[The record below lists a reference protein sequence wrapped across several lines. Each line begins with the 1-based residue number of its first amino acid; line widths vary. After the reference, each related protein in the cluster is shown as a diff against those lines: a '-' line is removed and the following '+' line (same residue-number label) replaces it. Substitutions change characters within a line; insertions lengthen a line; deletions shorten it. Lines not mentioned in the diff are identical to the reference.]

1 MEHFCKE
8 EWSKLANQGVLKGY
22 SKFLHKKTV
31 LKVKG
36 LLTKCN
42 YLRNQIIVFWV
53 PTPPNL
59 SSFYLSCVGCYIILN
74 ITFILLSFF
83 SLQKK
88 KQKTSHSLISYWHK
102 MFLLRSLHLANYR
115 RPFIGLL
122 LFPAILHAQTFHQ
135 PIHRGSLEWFWEVG
149 ENWRICSLGE
159 NRENMLK
166 LGTDSSPGSWSKAWT
181 LELWDRSVTC
191 WATTL
196 PLISVV

>member
-1 MEHFCKE
+1 M
-8 EWSKLANQGVLKGY
+8 LGPPPPLK
-22 SKFLHKKTV
+22 SFKFLFELCWLLYHIKHYIYFAVIFFITKKN
-31 LKVKG
+31 K
-36 LLTKCN
+36 
-42 YLRNQIIVFWV
+42 
-53 PTPPNL
+53 
-59 SSFYLSCVGCYIILN
+59 
-74 ITFILLSFF
+74 
-83 SLQKK
+83 
-88 KQKTSHSLISYWHK
+88 KTSHSLISYWHK
-102 MFLLRSLHLANYR
+102 MFLLRSLHLANYW